1 MMSVPQALAMALAH
15 HQAGRLAEAE
25 QIYGQIL
32 RVDPNQVD
40 ALQLLGVIAGHTGRA
55 KMAFAY
61 LHAALRLKPDF
72 AEVHNN
78 LGNVLLNQRQLA
90 DAVASFQQALRC
102 KPDFAEAHNNLGMAL
117 REQGKLAEAAV
128 CFEQALRLQPD
139 FPEAHN
145 NLGSALREQGK
156 LAEAVVCL
164 EQALSLAP
172 DFAEA
177 HHNLGLALRE
187 QGKLTEAV
195 ARSEQA
201 LRLNPDL
208 AEAYDSLAFALR
220 EQGMLA
226 EAIAAYRKA
235 VQIKPGYTQ
244 AHSNLLYTMVF
255 CPEYDDAAALYE
267 EHRRWNELHAV
278 PLAKFLRPH
287 GNDRSGDRR
296 LRVAY
301 ISANFRDHAETY
313 FTIPLFSAHD
323 HRHFEIFVYSA
334 VTCPDSLTAQFR
346 SHADVWRD
354 IVGLSDEEVAELVR
368 ADSIDILVDLTLH
381 MGPRSFLLVFARK
394 PAPVQVC
401 WLAYQG
407 TTGLTTMD
415 YRLTDPHIDPPGL
428 DDRYYSETSVRL
440 PETFWCY
447 DPLTSEP
454 AVNALPALEKGH
466 VTFGSLNSFYK
477 VNAAVLKLWAR
488 VLGSVDRSRLLMAA
502 PDGPP
507 RQHARELLEKEGIA
521 AKRVLFVGSQ
531 PRAPYLERY
540 HHIDIGLDTF
550 PYNGQTTTL
559 DAFWMGVPVLTMV
572 GRTAVGRAGASLLRN
587 LGLPELVAETPDRFV
602 QLAAGLAS
610 NLPWLSRLRATLR
623 DRLRNSPLMDAPRF
637 ARNIEAAYRSMWD
650 RWTHG
655 ER

>member
-1 MMSVPQALAMALAH
+1 MMSVPQALAMAFAH

-32 RVDPNQVD
+32 QVDANQVD
-40 ALQLLGVIAGHTGRA
+40 ALHLLGVIAGHTGRA
-55 KMAFAY
+55 DMAVDY

-72 AEVHNN
+72 ADAHNN
-78 LGNVLLNQRQLA
+78 LGNVFLNQRQLA
-90 DAVASFQQALRC
+90 KAVASFQEALRC
-102 KPDFAEAHNNLGMAL
+102 KPDSAEVHNNLGMAL
-117 REQGKLAEAAV
+117 REQGKLAEAV
-128 CFEQALRLQPD
+128 VSFGQALRLKSD

-145 NLGSALREQGK
+145 NLGSALREQGQ

-164 EQALSLAP
+164 EQALCLAP
-172 DFAEA
+172 EFAEA

-187 QGKLTEAV
+187 QGKLAEAV

-201 LRLNPDL
+201 LRLKPDL
-208 AEAYDSLAFALR
+208 AEAYDSLGFALR
-220 EQGMLA
+220 EQGRLA

-244 AHSNLLYTMVF
+244 AHSNLLYTLIF
-255 CPEYDDAAALYE
+255 CPEYNAATLYE
-267 EHRRWNELHAV
+267 EHRRWNELHAA

-287 GNDRSGDRR
+287 CNDRSPDRR

-301 ISANFRDHAETY
+301 ISANFRDQAETF

-323 HRHFEIFVYSA
+323 HRQFEIFVYSA
-334 VTCPDSLTAQFR
+334 VTCPDSLTAR
-346 SHADVWRD
+346 LRNHTDVWRD

-368 ADSIDILVDLTLH
+368 ADRIDILVDLTLH
-381 MGPRSFLLVFARK
+381 MGPRSFVLVFARR

-428 DDRYYSETSVRL
+428 DDRYYSETSIRL

-447 DPLTSEP
+447 DPMTNEP
-454 AVNALPALEKGH
+454 AVNALPALERGH
-466 VTFGSLNSFYK
+466 VTFGSLNSFRK

-488 VLGSVDRSRLLMAA
+488 MLGSVDRSCLLLAA
-502 PDGPP
+502 AEGPQ
-507 RQHARELLEKEGIA
+507 RQHALELLEKEGIA
-521 AKRVLFVGSQ
+521 PERVIFVGSQ
-531 PRAPYLERY
+531 SRARYLELY

-559 DAFWMGVPVLTMV
+559 DAFWMGVPVITLV

-587 LGLPELVAETPDRFV
+587 LGLPELVAEAPEQFV
-602 QLAAGLAS
+602 HIAVDLAR
-610 NLPWLSRLRATLR
+610 NLPRLSLLRATLR
-623 DRLRNSPLMDAPRF
+623 DRLKNSPLMDAPRF

-650 RWTHG
+650 RW
-655 ER
+655 RNS